1 VAAPRQVTL
10 RFAYPD
16 DVESLNRLAVTDSAE
31 PPPLPALLA
40 EVDGEPWAAVS
51 LADGSAVADPFR
63 PTAPVVEL
71 LRARARQLVPRPARR
86 WSAVTRLGSL
96 GRRVATRTC

>member
-1 VAAPRQVTL
+1 VAATSQVTL

-16 DVESLNRLAVTDSAE
+16 DVESLNRLAVIDSAE
-31 PPPLPALLA
+31 LPSLPVLLA
-40 EVDGEPWAAVS
+40 EVDGELWAALS

-71 LRARARQLVPRPARR
+71 LRARARQLPGTSAPRRR
-86 WSAVTRLGSL
+86 LWRSWTLDWQGSRL
-96 GRRVATRTC
+96 AA